1 MNESE
6 NVELGKLIKAIAEG
20 DRNAIGEIFQ
30 RVGGAMKAV
39 ARSYLLSEA
48 DAEDVVQDCL
58 LTIVRKADKFRE
70 NKNAKAWINTIVK
83 NLAKNK
89 LKCYKRRMESP
100 LEIAQGIAVEL
111 DESSLTVYEILIQL
125 SQREKDLIIYR
136 YWYQSPLS
144 DIAAIM
150 HCSKST
156 LSYRLEKLE
165 EKIRNFSK

>member
-1 MNESE
+1 
-6 NVELGKLIKAIAEG
+6 
-20 DRNAIGEIFQ
+20 
-30 RVGGAMKAV
+30 
-39 ARSYLLSEA
+39 
-48 DAEDVVQDCL
+48 
-58 LTIVRKADKFRE
+58 
-70 NKNAKAWINTIVK
+70 
-83 NLAKNK
+83 
-89 LKCYKRRMESP
+89 MESP

-144 DIAAIM
+144 EIAAIM

>member
-70 NKNAKAWINTIVK
+70 NKNAKA
-83 NLAKNK
+83 
-89 LKCYKRRMESP
+89 
-100 LEIAQGIAVEL
+100 
-111 DESSLTVYEILIQL
+111 
-125 SQREKDLIIYR
+125 
-136 YWYQSPLS
+136 
-144 DIAAIM
+144 
-150 HCSKST
+150 
-156 LSYRLEKLE
+156 
-165 EKIRNFSK
+165 